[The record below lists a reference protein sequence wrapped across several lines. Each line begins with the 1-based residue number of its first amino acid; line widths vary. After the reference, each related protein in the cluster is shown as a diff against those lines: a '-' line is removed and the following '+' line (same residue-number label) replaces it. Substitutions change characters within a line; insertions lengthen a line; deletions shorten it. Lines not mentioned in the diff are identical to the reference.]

1 MRSRRGV
8 RAPNIKESV
17 LYVMNKYAQ
26 TKKAMTV
33 EEISLLIS
41 YSCGGVSV
49 SWRNVQKV
57 VDELISDKVVKPI
70 DLPEVDDEPV
80 VGYRLHSPKAATTPL
95 N

>member
-26 TKKAMTV
+26 TKKAMTI

-41 YSCGGVSV
+41 YSSGGVSV
-49 SWRNVQKV
+49 SWRNVQKI
-57 VDELISDKVVKPI
+57 VDELVADKILKPL
-70 DLPEVDDEPV
+70 DLPAVDDEPV
-80 VGYRLHSPKAATTPL
+80 VGYRLHAKPASVL

>member
-17 LYVMNKYAQ
+17 LYVMNKYAA

-41 YSCGGVSV
+41 YASGGVSV
-49 SWRNVQKV
+49 SWRNVQKI
-57 VDELISDKVVKPI
+57 VDELVSDKILKSM
-70 DLPEVDDEPV
+70 DLPPVDDEPS
-80 VGYRLHSPKAATTPL
+80 VGYRLHAKPASAL

>member
-17 LYVMNKYAQ
+17 LYVMNKYAE

-41 YSCGGVSV
+41 YSSGGVSV
-49 SWRNVQKV
+49 SWRNVQKII
-57 VDELISDKVVKPI
+57 DELISDKVLKSI
-70 DLPEVDDEPV
+70 DLPPQDDEPC
-80 VGYRLHSPKAATTPL
+80 VGYRLFAKPAATL

>member
-1 MRSRRGV
+1 MKMRSRRGV

-17 LYVMNKYAQ
+17 LYVLNKYAGS
-26 TKKAMTV
+26 KRPMTV

-41 YSCGGVSV
+41 YSSGGVSV

-57 VDELISDKVVKPI
+57 VEDLVSKKVVRTSNVTVK
-70 DLPEVDDEPV
+70 EEPALA
-80 VGYRLHSPKAATTPL
+80 YRLM